1 MPDNGTLSASQREVK
16 LSTPVV
22 RRLARLHARSE
33 GAQLA
38 VQAAA
43 QTQQQMQQA
52 LREALTEACEEEGVS
67 IPDGNT
73 APVDIDWRTGVVTIG
88 QPEMGV
94 GLPMPPPPAPVLPLG
109 PAAEQ

>member
-22 RRLARLHARSE
+22 RRLARLHARAE
-33 GAQLA
+33 GAQLV

-43 QTQQQMQQA
+43 QAQQQMQQV

-67 IPDGNT
+67 IPEGGT
-73 APVDIDWRTGVVTIG
+73 APVDIDWRTGVVKIG
-88 QPEMGV
+88 QPDMGT
-94 GLPMPPPPAPVLPLG
+94 GMALPLPPAPVE
-109 PAAEQ
+109 PAAGVEN